1 MLAVELLLHEAGAA
15 SDRSN
20 CTRVVPLFETLDD
33 LNNGPAS
40 LRRLFSSPG
49 YLDRCGRKQEIMVGY
64 SDSAKDAGRLAAWWA
79 QYEGQEK
86 MLAVC
91 DEFGVEATFF
101 HGKGGTVGRGG
112 NPETYRAILAH
123 PPNTIDGR
131 FRVTEQGE
139 MIAFNFGEP
148 RVAER
153 TLDIFSAAVRAE
165 LESSTRLQCERMRT
179 FRREHVRRAS
189 RTR

>member
-1 MLAVELLLHEAGAA
+1 MRARQNYRQHEDGRAHHNYACGGRASAADVLAVELLLHEAGAA

-91 DEFGVEATFF
+91 DEFGVDVFDSRPCA
-101 HGKGGTVGRGG
+101 GS
-112 NPETYRAILAH
+112 
-123 PPNTIDGR
+123 
-131 FRVTEQGE
+131 
-139 MIAFNFGEP
+139 
-148 RVAER
+148 
-153 TLDIFSAAVRAE
+153 SAR
-165 LESSTRLQCERMRT
+165 SRSTS
-179 FRREHVRRAS
+179 RRAS
-189 RTR
+189 P